1 MIFFNK
7 VKGGVK
13 MNSKTFDNNKY
24 GFIDRL
30 EKLRSNLDLTKG
42 ELADYLNVDKSLV
55 SLVYS
60 NKRAITQNFYDKLAE
75 KTGKDELYWRF
86 GFEYSIEVMQNC
98 ENFNK
103 TLQMIMKF
111 KDALLNENT
120 DKLMLE
126 QIYQLIGTSAT
137 LDLQI
142 QAAKEQNK

>member
-1 MIFFNK
+1 
-7 VKGGVK
+7 
-13 MNSKTFDNNKY
+13 MNSKIFDNNKY

-30 EKLRSNLDLTKG
+30 EKLRSNLDHTKG

-55 SLVYS
+55 SLVYG
-60 NKRAITQNFYDKLAE
+60 NKRAITQNFYDKLVE
-75 KTGKDELYWRF
+75 KTGRDELYWRF
-86 GFEYSIEVMQNC
+86 GFEYSVEVMQNC

>member
-1 MIFFNK
+1 
-7 VKGGVK
+7 
-13 MNSKTFDNNKY
+13 
-24 GFIDRL
+24 
-30 EKLRSNLDLTKG
+30 
-42 ELADYLNVDKSLV
+42 
-55 SLVYS
+55 
-60 NKRAITQNFYDKLAE
+60 
-75 KTGKDELYWRF
+75 
-86 GFEYSIEVMQNC
+86 MQNC